1 MMPKCKKM
9 EVDLCRDDDHR
20 TFDADM
26 ARTLGIN
33 KTVIAFF
40 FL

>member
-9 EVDLCRDDDHR
+9 EVDLRIDDDHR
-20 TFDADM
+20 TFDADL

-33 KTVIAFF
+33 KQVIAFF
-40 FL
+40 L